1 MFRIM
6 TTIKPIAMIGVLS
19 VFVVLMWGATAWL
32 RLLSMNVPPLEL
44 TAIALCAAAVTSWLL
59 RGRSNFARGA
69 IGHHPWYV
77 WLTVV
82 VGLVGSSGFFY
93 TALNYAPAAQVVVIT
108 YSWPLLFAIASD
120 VYSGRRPS
128 PWTLV
133 GLLIGFAGIYVMQ
146 GAAHGPSAHAWLGYA
161 CSLASGLCW
170 VGYSLLFQV
179 YKRPVAA
186 AYPVFFIVGAATALL
201 LQMTVGGLVWP
212 GSSVAWL
219 ASIVLGVGP
228 FGLGFIAWGYIV
240 QHGNPNVV
248 PVLPYGVPVV
258 AAITLIMAGHSQ
270 PSLSLF
276 VGCALV
282 IAACVVVTCVHKP
295 RAAV

>member
-1 MFRIM
+1 M
-6 TTIKPIAMIGVLS
+6 KPSAVVSILS

-32 RLLSMNVPPLEL
+32 RLLSISVPPLEL
-44 TAIALCAAAVTSWLL
+44 TAIALFGAALTSGLFSGHYRL
-59 RGRSNFARGA
+59 ARGA
-69 IGHHPWYV
+69 LGHHHPWYV
-77 WLTVV
+77 WLIVI

-128 PWTLV
+128 PLTLI

-146 GAAHGPSAHAWLGYA
+146 GTSHSPSTHAWLGYA
-161 CSLASGLCW
+161 CGLASGLCW
-170 VGYSLLFQV
+170 VGYSLLFQM
-179 YKRPVAA
+179 YKRPIAS
-186 AYPVFFIVGAATALL
+186 AYPAFFTTAAVTALV
-201 LQMTVGGLVWP
+201 LQIASGGLVWP
-212 GSSVAWL
+212 SSSVAWL
-219 ASIVLGVGP
+219 ASIALGIGP

-240 QHGNPNVV
+240 QHGNPHVV
-248 PVLPYGVPVV
+248 PVLPYGVPIV

-276 VGCALV
+276 AGCALV
-282 IAACVVVTCVHKP
+282 IAACVVVTCFHSP
-295 RAAV
+295 RSAV